1 MNVEALFKE
10 IIFEKSIKPVSKVC
24 LKNERFIFLKVKFV
38 DGSKV
43 SFKIDYPIQVFM
55 CIIRNVNFIKK
66 DLPKNACIPSP
77 LGFFKIFGFVEND
90 TARFVEN
97 DQELLILFSSS
108 Q

>member
-1 MNVEALFKE
+1 MNVEDLFKE
-10 IIFEKSIKPVSKVC
+10 IIFQKSVKPVLKVC
-24 LKNERFIFLKVKFV
+24 LKRERFIFLNVEFV

-43 SFKIDYPIQVFM
+43 SFKIDYPIQAFM
-55 CIIRNVNFIKK
+55 CIIRNVNFSKK

-77 LGFFKIFGFVEND
+77 LGYFKVFGFVEND

-108 Q
+108 V